1 MHTHN
6 VMHMHGLRSLSANG
20 LSNINK
26 IHIHVITVTFT
37 TSFTLEV
44 FTIFLFMY
52 SFSLQTF
59 KAYLYISNIQSLSIS
74 LYLIFR
80 LSLHLLSL
88 QPHSPSLFRHVHY
101 PHLALS
107 SASLTYLLSSVVDP
121 PVSFCFSLS
130 LYFLRTQPIIICRTS
145 LTTVQY
151 ISKISQ
157 K

>member
-26 IHIHVITVTFT
+26 IHIHNLCHHCHIHNVFHFRSVPHV
-37 TSFTLEV
+37 SFQVL
-44 FTIFLFMY
+44 FTI
-52 SFSLQTF
+52 SFSV
-59 KAYLYISNIQSLSIS
+59 SLSIFS
-74 LYLIFR
+74 HFSHIHRHSSDMYTIP
-80 LSLHLLSL
+80 LSYS
-88 QPHSPSLFRHVHY
+88 
-101 PHLALS
+101 LALS

-121 PVSFCFSLS
+121 PVSFCFSIS
-130 LYFLRTQPIIICRTS
+130 LYFMRTQPIIICRKS

-151 ISKISQ
+151 FSKRSQ

>member
-26 IHIHVITVTFT
+26 IHIHNLCHHCHIHNVFHFRSVHHV
-37 TSFTLEV
+37 SFQVL
-44 FTIFLFMY
+44 FTI
-52 SFSLQTF
+52 SFSV
-59 KAYLYISNIQSLSIS
+59 SLSIFSHFSHIHRHSSDMYTIPLSSS
-74 LYLIFR
+74 LT
-80 LSLHLLSL
+80 
-88 QPHSPSLFRHVHY
+88 
-101 PHLALS
+101 LS

-121 PVSFCFSLS
+121 SVSFCFSIS
-130 LYFLRTQPIIICRTS
+130 LYFMRTQPIIICRKS